1 RGPRGGRVH
10 RHQVAGLM
18 PVRLIESLAATEALA
33 AVFSDASVIQAMLDF
48 ESALARAEARVGAIP
63 ESAAQAISAAA
74 TGGGFDAE
82 ELSRQSLRAGTP
94 TLPLVKM
101 LTARVRATD
110 PSSAGF
116 AHWGERTQA
125 SS

>member
-1 RGPRGGRVH
+1 
-10 RHQVAGLM
+10 M
-18 PVRLIESLAATEALA
+18 PVRLTESLAATEALA

-48 ESALARAEARVGAIP
+48 ESALARAEARVGVIP
-63 ESAAQAISAAA
+63 EAAAQAISAAA
-74 TGGGFDAE
+74 TADGFDDA

-94 TLPLVKM
+94 ALPLVKM

-116 AHWGERTQA
+116 VHWGATSQDVSDTALVLLLRRCR
-125 SS
+125 